1 MPSLS
6 SVFLFLTVIGGLA
19 VVFQAV
25 GAMIGVGADSG
36 SGESADHEHASHALS
51 ATHMDHASNVAH
63 ADSAFSVF
71 NFRSIRAIATGIC
84 FTGLGGLL
92 ALRTFG
98 GLTATALALLLG
110 LTLYLFVAF
119 VMRGFARLDSD
130 HSVHPLRAVGL
141 EATVS
146 LPIPPRN
153 AGPGK
158 VVLVVAG
165 RRVEWPAIQDE
176 SALPDAVIAAG
187 TSVHVVDAADDTTLT
202 VVSLP
207 HSS

>member
-19 VVFQAV
+19 VLFQAV
-25 GAMIGVGADSG
+25 GAMIGFGADSG
-36 SGESADHEHASHALS
+36 SGEGADHDDVNHVLS
-51 ATHMDHASNVAH
+51 AAH
-63 ADSAFSVF
+63 ADSALSVF
-71 NFRSIRAIATGIC
+71 NFRSVRAIATGIC

-98 GLTATALALLLG
+98 GVTATALALLLG

-119 VMRGFARLDSD
+119 VMRGFARLDAD

-141 EATVS
+141 QATVS
-146 LPIPPRN
+146 LPIPPRSI
-153 AGPGK
+153 GPGK

-187 TSVHVVDAADDTTLT
+187 TPVHVVDAADDTTLT
-202 VVSLP
+202 VVSL
-207 HSS
+207 SQTS